1 MKVENFKGK
10 ESRMM
15 EDRSIQERWLK
26 TCFLGLIIVA
36 GLWIFPGNGLAENRK
51 PLAVINGTLNVKVRE
66 TVYLNGTM
74 SSDPDGDSL
83 KYTWTVLSWPKSGIP
98 LVGKSRRFQF
108 DANTPGE
115 YEIQLVVNDG
125 SLDSDPVTVTVV
137 VTDSH

>member
-1 MKVENFKGK
+1 MVTEGSARQRLRIMFGV
-10 ESRMM
+10 
-15 EDRSIQERWLK
+15 
-26 TCFLGLIIVA
+26 GLIIVA
-36 GLWIFPGNGLAENRK
+36 GLGILPGNGLAENKK

-83 KYTWTVLSWPKSGIP
+83 NYTWTVLSWPKSGIT
-98 LVGKSRRFQF
+98 LVGKSRRLQF

-125 SLDSDPVTVTVV
+125 SDDSDPVTVTVV
-137 VTDSH
+137 VTDSP